1 MLYRYSRWD
10 GTQPG
15 FSFDPD
21 ELMRQ
26 ISDDLLDDGDL
37 RWALQKIHRWGVDD
51 QDGNQIRGLQHMLD
65 RLRELRRQ
73 RLQRHN
79 LDSVF
84 DEIQQK
90 LDDIVDTERRGIQR
104 RLEQSQP
111 SPEDPPDETTEQ
123 MRDALN
129 LISDRK
135 LDFLDNLPPDASGR
149 IKELSDYEFM
159 DADARQKFQQ
169 LMEQLSQQVMS
180 SYFEGMKQ
188 QLQEMDPADL
198 KPLRDMVR
206 DLNKMLQDHSEG
218 KEVDFEDFKR
228 KHGHFF
234 PPDIDSLEDLIA
246 HLQQQMAQMQSL
258 MKSMSPQ
265 MRQSM
270 QQVLDNMLR
279 DDRLKWDLAQLA
291 ANLERLMPMRGSS
304 GRYRFQGAE
313 PLGMEQALQLMG
325 RLQKF
330 DNLERQIRRS
340 QGARGLDE
348 IDADLLEQLLGKDSR
363 EDLENLHRLAKLLEE
378 AGYVQKDGD
387 AYRLTAKA
395 IRRIGQKA
403 LYDIF
408 SSLKRDAF
416 GRHETQFRGF
426 GGERTYESKRY
437 EFGDPFHLDLR
448 RTLMNAVDRQG
459 PGSPVAVAD
468 GDFEVHRTEFTS
480 QCSTVLMVDMS
491 RSMVL
496 RGCFLAAKKVAMAL
510 DSLIRSQFP
519 HDDLYLLMF
528 SDLARETQIESL
540 PMFAWDDV
548 VYGTNMQHGFLL
560 ARQLLS
566 RHKGANRQIIMITD
580 GEPTAH
586 LENGRA
592 VFSYP
597 PTYRTYVETLK
608 AVSRCTRDGILI
620 NTFMLERDYYLSG
633 FVDEITKIN
642 RGRAFY
648 ATPDELGEYVIVD
661 YVKSKRRVAR

>member
-21 ELMRQ
+21 DLMRQ

-37 RWALQKIHRWGVDD
+37 RWALQKIHRWGAED
-51 QDGNQIRGLQHMLD
+51 QEGNRIRGLQHMLD
-65 RLRELRRQ
+65 KLREMRRNE
-73 RLQRHN
+73 LERHN

-90 LDDIVDTERRGIQR
+90 LDDIVDTERRGIER
-104 RLEQSQP
+104 RLEQALP
-111 SPEDPPDETTEQ
+111 PEDQSPDEGTEQ
-123 MRDALN
+123 MREALK
-129 LISDRK
+129 LVSERK
-135 LDFLDNLPPDASGR
+135 LEYLENLPPDAGGR
-149 IKELSDYEFM
+149 IKQLSDYEFM

-169 LMEQLSQQVMS
+169 LMEQLRQQIMS

-188 QLQEMDPADL
+188 QLQDLDPADL
-198 KPLRDMVR
+198 QPLREMVR
-206 DLNKMLQDHSEG
+206 DLNKMLQERLQGRD
-218 KEVDFEDFKR
+218 VDFEDFKR

-234 PPDIDSLEDLIA
+234 PPDIDSLDDLIA

-265 MRQSM
+265 MRESM
-270 QQVLDNMLR
+270 QQMLENLLR

-291 ANLERLMPMRGSS
+291 ANLEHLLPMQGTS
-304 GRYRFQGAE
+304 GRYRFQGPE
-313 PLGMEQALQLMG
+313 PVGMEQALQLMG
-325 RLQKF
+325 RIQQL

-340 QGARGLDE
+340 QGAGGLDE
-348 IDADLLEQLLGKDSR
+348 IDAELLEQLLGEDSR
-363 EDLENLHRLAKLLEE
+363 EDLENLQQLAKLLED

-403 LYDIF
+403 LHDIF

-448 RTLMNAVDRQG
+448 QTLMNAVDRSG
-459 PGSPVAVAD
+459 PGSPVALSD
-468 GDFEVHRTEFTS
+468 EDFEVHRTEYTS

-519 HDDLYLLMF
+519 HDDLHLLMF
-528 SDLARETQIESL
+528 SDIAREIRIESL
-540 PMFAWDDV
+540 PVFAWDDV

-560 ARQLLS
+560 ARQLLG
-566 RHKGANRQIIMITD
+566 RRKGANRQIIMITD

-586 LENGRA
+586 LENGRP
-592 VFSYP
+592 VFAYP
-597 PTYRTYVETLK
+597 PTYQTYAETLK

-620 NTFMLERDYYLSG
+620 NTFMLQRDHYLSG

-642 RGRAFY
+642 RGRTFY
-648 ATPDELGEYVIVD
+648 ATPDDLGEYVIVD

>member
-21 ELMRQ
+21 DLMRR
-26 ISDDLLDDGDL
+26 ISDDLLDEGDL

-51 QDGNQIRGLQHMLD
+51 EGGNRIRGLQHMLD
-65 RLRELRRQ
+65 QLRELRRQ
-73 RLQRHN
+73 ELERHN

-84 DEIQQK
+84 DEMQQK
-90 LDDIVDTERRGIQR
+90 LDDIIDTERRHIQR

-111 SPEDPPDETTEQ
+111 SPDETPDETTEQ
-123 MRDALN
+123 MREALN
-129 LISDRK
+129 LVSERK
-135 LDFLDNLPPDASGR
+135 LDFLDNLPPDAGGR

-159 DADARQKFQQ
+159 DADAREKFQL
-169 LMEQLSQQVMS
+169 LMEHLRQQVMS

-188 QLQEMDPADL
+188 QLQDMDPADL
-198 KPLRDMVR
+198 QPLRDMVR
-206 DLNKMLQDHSEG
+206 DLNRMLQDHSQG
-218 KEVDFEDFKR
+218 KSVDFEDFKR

-234 PPDIDSLEDLIA
+234 PPDIDSLDDLIA

-270 QQVLDNMLR
+270 QQMLDNMLR

-291 ANLERLMPMRGSS
+291 ANLERLMPMRGMPA
-304 GRYRFQGAE
+304 RYRFQGAE
-313 PLGMEQALQLMG
+313 PVGIEQALQLMG
-325 RLQKF
+325 RLQQF

-348 IDADLLEQLLGKDSR
+348 IDADLLEQLLGKESR
-363 EDLENLHRLAKLLEE
+363 EDLEDLHKLAKLLEE
-378 AGYVQKDGD
+378 AGYVQRDGD
-387 AYRLTAKA
+387 SYRLTAKA

-448 RTLMNAVDRQG
+448 RTLLNAVDRQG
-459 PGSPVAVAD
+459 PGSPVSLTD
-468 GDFEVHRTEFTS
+468 EDFEVHRTEYTS

-548 VYGTNMQHGFLL
+548 IYGTNMQHGFLL

-592 VFSYP
+592 VFAYP

>member
-21 ELMRQ
+21 DLMRE
-26 ISDDLLDDGDL
+26 ISDDLLNEGDL
-37 RWALQKIHRWGVDD
+37 RWALQRIHRWGAED
-51 QDGNQIRGLQHMLD
+51 QDGNRIRGLQDMLD
-65 RLRELRRQ
+65 KLREMRRNE
-73 RLQRHN
+73 LESHDLN
-79 LDSVF
+79 SVF
-84 DEIQQK
+84 DDIQQK
-90 LDDIVDTERRGIQR
+90 LDDIIDTERRGIER
-104 RLEQSQP
+104 RLEQAR
-111 SPEDPPDETTEQ
+111 PPADQAHDESTEQ
-123 MRDALN
+123 MREALQ
-129 LISDRK
+129 LISERK
-135 LDFLDNLPPDASGR
+135 LESLDNLPPDAGGR

-169 LMEQLSQQVMS
+169 LMEQLRQQIMG

-188 QLQEMDPADL
+188 QLENLDPADL
-198 KPLRDMVR
+198 QPLRDMVR
-206 DLNKMLQDHSEG
+206 DLNKMLGEHRRGENP
-218 KEVDFEDFKR
+218 DFQDFKR

-234 PPDIDSLEDLIA
+234 PPDINSLDELVE

-258 MKSMSPQ
+258 MKSMSPEMRES
-265 MRQSM
+265 MRQI
-270 QQVLDNMLR
+270 LDNMLR
-279 DDRLKWDLAQLA
+279 DDRLRWDLAQLA
-291 ANLERLMPMRGSS
+291 ANLERISPMRGMA
-304 GRYRFQGAE
+304 GRYPFQGPE
-313 PLGMEQALQLMG
+313 PVGMEEALRLMG
-325 RLQKF
+325 RLQQL
-330 DNLERQIRRS
+330 DNLDRQIRRS
-340 QGARGLDE
+340 QGSGGLGE
-348 IDADLLEQLLGKDSR
+348 IDADLLEQLLGPESR
-363 EDLENLHRLAKLLEE
+363 EDLENLQQLAKLLEE
-378 AGYVQKDGD
+378 AGYVRKNGNV
-387 AYRLTAKA
+387 YELTAKA

-403 LYDIF
+403 LNDIF

-448 RTLMNAVDRQG
+448 QTLMNAVDRRG
-459 PGSPVAVAD
+459 PGSPVD
-468 GDFEVHRTEFTS
+468 LSDEDFEVHRTEYTS

-510 DSLIRSQFP
+510 DSLIRGQFP
-519 HDDLYLLMF
+519 HDNLYLLMF
-528 SDLARETQIESL
+528 SDLAREIQIESL
-540 PMFAWDDV
+540 PVFAWDDV

-586 LENGRA
+586 LEGGRA

-597 PTYRTYVETLK
+597 PTYQTYAETLK
-608 AVSRCTRDGILI
+608 AVNRCTRDGILI
-620 NTFMLERDYYLSG
+620 NTFMLERNYYLSE

-642 RGRAFY
+642 GGRTFY
-648 ATPDELGEYVIVD
+648 ATPDDLGEYVIVD
-661 YVKSKRRVAR
+661 YVKSKRRVVR